1 MRAGDMHS
9 SIRLILDYLS
19 KQSKPLSRQEI
30 EVNVGLKTTAVN
42 KYIKPLVE
50 NARVKK
56 LNEGTATKYKISE
69 PSTAMQEFYFVYMN
83 KMLIGYLGFTKGYY
97 LFAYANTYIQNDF
110 SEPLSTT
117 LPLDTKIYRSASLFP
132 AIEALLPEGVDKEI
146 LERKSKTPTEF
157 YLFEYL
163 NTDTADIIFSRTTM
177 TFLGRRVGYF
187 SYLLAKEEILKEYTP
202 FPNILPY
209 RIDLEEEMLFPKSDL
224 NEQQI
229 EKIKVMS
236 LSGYQHKL
244 KVSIDHKKKIISQ
257 NQDGEIASYFMKPYN
272 KYKADPSNTHY
283 FPHLAVNEH
292 LYMSF
297 AREKLGFDVPYTAIC
312 RDKPEGEFH
321 YIIKY
326 FNRYKGFRYA
336 MDEVSSIMGLDSDTK
351 YQTTAE
357 KMFTAIE
364 TVLVQEQEKI
374 RMLEYFF
381 YSYVIMHEDMHTKN
395 LSIINDRGKY
405 FASPLYDIAAT
416 GFYDN
421 AYGYE
426 SHLPVCGK
434 QNNIRLGDFMEL
446 AKRLN
451 VRKSL
456 VKEAFGKILHQYT
469 FAFPQYIEKVRSMG
483 ALPYYH
489 KKIRPKEGEAVM
501 VVSKCV
507 EFADVLEKNHHER
520 VQKLIELEYYKQF
533 GLKAYTA
540 TAGISDVAGM
550 KNEEKVIDKLRLY
563 AGGISQEL
571 FNNLGRFGMYK
582 AMDVFERE
590 IVES

>member
-1 MRAGDMHS
+1 MRADKMHS
-9 SIRLILDYLS
+9 STKLVLEFLY
-19 KQSKPLSRQEI
+19 KQIKPFSRQEI
-30 EVNVGLKTTAVN
+30 EIAVGLKTTAVN
-42 KYIKPLVE
+42 KYIKPLIE
-50 NARVKK
+50 YSRVKK

-69 PSTAMQEFYFVYMN
+69 PSMAMQEFYFVYMN
-83 KMLIGYLGFTKGYY
+83 KTLIGYFGFTKGYY
-97 LFAYANTYIQNDF
+97 LFAYTNLYIQDNF
-110 SEPLSTT
+110 SEPISTT

-157 YLFEYL
+157 YFFEYL
-163 NTDTADIIFSRTTM
+163 NTDTADIIFSRTKM
-177 TFLGRRVGYF
+177 TFPGRSVGHF
-187 SYLLAKEEILKEYTP
+187 SYLLAKEEILKEYMP
-202 FPNILPY
+202 FPNVLPY
-209 RIDLEEEMLFPKSDL
+209 GVNLEDELLFPQSDL
-224 NEQQI
+224 NEKQI

-272 KYKADPSNTHY
+272 KYKADPSNGHY

-312 RDKPEGEFH
+312 KNEEEGEFH

-326 FNRYKGFRYA
+326 FNRYRGFRYA

-357 KMFTAIE
+357 KMFSAIE

-381 YSYVIMHEDMHTKN
+381 YSYVIMHEDMHSKN

-405 FASPLYDIAAT
+405 FASPLYDITAT
-416 GFYDN
+416 GFYDH

-456 VKEAFGKILHQYT
+456 VKEAFGKIIQQYT
-469 FAFPQYIEKVRSMG
+469 FSFPEYIEKVRSIG
-483 ALPYYH
+483 PLPYYH
-489 KKIRPKEGEAVM
+489 KKIRPREGEAISVI
-501 VVSKCV
+501 SNCV
-507 EFADVLEKNHHER
+507 EFTDVLKKNHQER
-520 VQKLIELEYYKQF
+520 IQKLIELEYYKQL
-533 GLKAYTA
+533 GLKAYRT
-540 TAGISDVAGM
+540 TGGIGDILGM

-563 AGGISQEL
+563 AGGITQEL
-571 FNNLGRFGMYK
+571 FTELGRLGMYK
-582 AMDVFERE
+582 AMDVLEKE
-590 IVES
+590 VVK

>member
-1 MRAGDMHS
+1 MHS
-9 SIRLILDYLS
+9 STRLILEFLS
-19 KQSKPLSRQEI
+19 KNTKPFSRVEI
-30 EVNVGLKTTAVN
+30 ETGVGLKTTAVN

-50 NARVKK
+50 NNRVLK

-69 PSTAMQEFYFVYMN
+69 PTTAMQEFYFVYMN
-83 KMLIGYLGFTKGYY
+83 KTLIGYLGFTKGYY
-97 LFAYANTYIQNDF
+97 LFAYTNAYVQDDF
-110 SEPLSTT
+110 SEPISTT
-117 LPLDTKIYRSASLFP
+117 LPLDTKIYRSAALFP

-157 YLFEYL
+157 YLFKYL
-163 NTDTADIIFSRTTM
+163 NTDTADIIFSRTKI
-177 TFLGRRVGYF
+177 TFSGRRAGHI
-187 SYLLAKEEILKEYTP
+187 SYLSAKEEILKEYIP

-209 RIDLEEEMLFPKSDL
+209 ALEIDNELLFPKSDL
-224 NEQQI
+224 DERQI

-244 KVSIDHKKKIISQ
+244 KVSIDHKKKIVSQ

-272 KYKADPSNTHY
+272 LYKADSSSGHY

-297 AREKLGFDVPYTAIC
+297 AREQLGFDVPYTGIC
-312 RDKPEGEFH
+312 KKEGDSEFH
-321 YIIKY
+321 YVIKY
-326 FNRYKGFRYA
+326 FNRYKGYRFA

-357 KMFTAIE
+357 KMFSAIE

-395 LSIINDRGKY
+395 LSIINDRSKY

-426 SHLPVCGK
+426 SHLSVCGK
-434 QNNIRLGDFMEL
+434 QNNIRLRDFMEL

-451 VRKSL
+451 VKKSL
-456 VKEAFGKILHQYT
+456 VKEAFAKIIHAYT
-469 FAFPQYIEKVRSMG
+469 FAFPEYIEKVRSIG
-483 ALPYYH
+483 SLPYYH
-489 KKIRPKEGEAVM
+489 KKIRHKEGEAVM

-507 EFADVLEKNHHER
+507 EFAEVLVKNHHER
-520 VQKLIELEYYKQF
+520 VQKMIELEYYKQL
-533 GLKAYTA
+533 GIKAYSA
-540 TAGISDVAGM
+540 TALISDIEGM
-550 KNEEKVIDKLRLY
+550 KNEDKIIDKLQLY
-563 AGGISQEL
+563 AGGISKEL
-571 FNNLGRFGMYK
+571 FKELGRLGCYR
-582 AMDVFERE
+582 AMDVLEKE
-590 IVES
+590 VISE

>member
-1 MRAGDMHS
+1 MHS
-9 SIRLILDYLS
+9 STRLILEYLS
-19 KQSKPLSRQEI
+19 KVQKPSTRQEI
-30 EVNVGLKTTAVN
+30 ETEIGLKTTAVN
-42 KYIKPLVE
+42 KYIKPLFE
-50 NARVKK
+50 NGRVKK
-56 LNEGTATKYKISE
+56 LNEGSATKYKISE
-69 PSTAMQEFYFVYMN
+69 PSVVMQEFYFVYMN
-83 KMLIGYLGFTKGYY
+83 KTLIGYLGFTKGYY
-97 LFAYANTYIQNDF
+97 IFAYTNGYLLDDF
-110 SEPLSTT
+110 SEPLSST

-163 NTDTADIIFSRTTM
+163 NTDTADIIFSRTKM
-177 TFLGRRVGYF
+177 AFIGRRAGYF
-187 SYLLAKEEILKEYTP
+187 SYLLAKEEILKEYVP

-209 RIDLEEEMLFPKSDL
+209 KITLEDEILFPKSDL
-224 NEQQI
+224 DDKEI

-244 KVSIDHKKKIISQ
+244 KVSINQKTKVISQ
-257 NQDGEIASYFMKPYN
+257 NQDGGIASYFMKPYN
-272 KYKADPSNTHY
+272 KYKADPTNGHY

-292 LYMSF
+292 LFMSF

-312 RDKPEGEFH
+312 RNASEGEFH

-357 KMFTAIE
+357 KMFSAIE

-374 RMLEYFF
+374 RLLEYFF

-395 LSIINDRGKY
+395 LSIINDRNKY

-434 QNNIRLGDFMEL
+434 QNNIRLNDFMEL

-456 VKEAFGKILHQYT
+456 VKEAFGKIIHQYT
-469 FAFPQYIEKVRSMG
+469 FAFPEYIEKVRSIG
-483 ALPYYH
+483 SLPYYR
-489 KKIRPKEGEAVM
+489 KKIRPRDSEAISVI
-501 VVSKCV
+501 SKCV
-507 EFADVLEKNHHER
+507 EFAEVLEKNHQER
-520 VQKLIELEYYKQF
+520 VQKLIELDYYKQL
-533 GLKAYTA
+533 GLKAYA
-540 TAGISDVAGM
+540 AAAEFSDIVGM
-550 KNEEKVIDKLRLY
+550 KNEEKVIDKIRLY
-563 AGGISQEL
+563 AGGITPEL
-571 FNNLGRFGMYK
+571 FSELGRLGMYK
-582 AMDVFERE
+582 AMDILEKEVKKH
-590 IVES
+590 V

>member
-1 MRAGDMHS
+1 
-9 SIRLILDYLS
+9 
-19 KQSKPLSRQEI
+19 
-30 EVNVGLKTTAVN
+30 
-42 KYIKPLVE
+42 
-50 NARVKK
+50 
-56 LNEGTATKYKISE
+56 
-69 PSTAMQEFYFVYMN
+69 
-83 KMLIGYLGFTKGYY
+83 
-97 LFAYANTYIQNDF
+97 
-110 SEPLSTT
+110 
-117 LPLDTKIYRSASLFP
+117 
-132 AIEALLPEGVDKEI
+132 
-146 LERKSKTPTEF
+146 
-157 YLFEYL
+157 
-163 NTDTADIIFSRTTM
+163 
-177 TFLGRRVGYF
+177 
-187 SYLLAKEEILKEYTP
+187 
-202 FPNILPY
+202 
-209 RIDLEEEMLFPKSDL
+209 
-224 NEQQI
+224 
-229 EKIKVMS
+229 MS

-272 KYKADPSNTHY
+272 KYKAYPSNGHY

-312 RDKPEGEFH
+312 KNEEEGEFH

-326 FNRYKGFRYA
+326 FNRYRGFRYA

-357 KMFTAIE
+357 KMFSAIE

-381 YSYVIMHEDMHTKN
+381 YSYVIMHEDMHSKN

-405 FASPLYDIAAT
+405 FASPLYDITAT
-416 GFYDN
+416 GFYDH

-456 VKEAFGKILHQYT
+456 VKEAFGKIIQQYT
-469 FAFPQYIEKVRSMG
+469 FSFPEYIEKVRSIG
-483 ALPYYH
+483 PLPYYH
-489 KKIRPKEGEAVM
+489 KKIRPREGEAISVI
-501 VVSKCV
+501 SNCV
-507 EFADVLEKNHHER
+507 EFTDVLKKNHQER
-520 VQKLIELEYYKQF
+520 IQKLIELEYYKQL
-533 GLKAYTA
+533 GLKAYRT
-540 TAGISDVAGM
+540 TGGIGDILGM

-563 AGGISQEL
+563 AGGITQEL
-571 FNNLGRFGMYK
+571 FTELGRLGMYK
-582 AMDVFERE
+582 AMDVLEKE
-590 IVES
+590 VVK